1 MPSVQRFRS
10 PSIHLRFLTCAAN
23 MSLYPLLYCFQYIQ
37 INCIKSLAIL
47 PRLRKRDNAPCIPE
61 KSFTHMPLWQ
71 YSPVM
76 PGTTLPLL
84 ADYLARFG
92 SFEHD
97 PLSPELGAWN
107 TRDFDGLWKRAR
119 ALDASAAVPYWGIVW
134 PGGRG
139 MARFILDN
147 KKLFRKKRLLDVGT
161 GSGITAAAAALA
173 GAKVTGIDIDPAAIE
188 LAAMTTAANHVKCE
202 LLVAG
207 VDDLSDSELS
217 SYDIV
222 MAGDIFNNREFA
234 DGMLSLVRRGFR
246 RGIRNYLSDSGRSH
260 RPVRGMEVRC
270 AMRVPVFREIEGVT
284 ERDVKIF
291 SMTE

>member
-1 MPSVQRFRS
+1 M
-10 PSIHLRFLTCAAN
+10 L
-23 MSLYPLLYCFQYIQ
+23 
-37 INCIKSLAIL
+37 
-47 PRLRKRDNAPCIPE
+47 
-61 KSFTHMPLWQ
+61 
-71 YSPVM
+71 
-76 PGTTLPLL
+76 GTKHPLL

-92 SFEHD
+92 SFEPD
-97 PLSPELGAWN
+97 PLCPELRAWN

-173 GAKVTGIDIDPAAIE
+173 GANVTGIDIDPASID
-188 LAAMTTAANHVKCE
+188 LAVMTAVANNVKCGFR
-202 LLVAG
+202 VAG
-207 VDDLSDSELS
+207 VDELSDSELS
-217 SYDIV
+217 LYDIV
-222 MAGDIFNNREFA
+222 MAGDIFNAREFA
-234 DGMLSLVRRGFR
+234 DGMLSLVRRGLR
-246 RGIRNYLSDSGRSH
+246 SGIRNYLSDSGRSH
-260 RPVRGMEVRC
+260 RPVRGMEVMC
-270 AMRVPVFREIEGVT
+270 SMRVPVFREIEGVT

>member
-1 MPSVQRFRS
+1 
-10 PSIHLRFLTCAAN
+10 
-23 MSLYPLLYCFQYIQ
+23 
-37 INCIKSLAIL
+37 
-47 PRLRKRDNAPCIPE
+47 
-61 KSFTHMPLWQ
+61 MPLWQ

-97 PLSPELGAWN
+97 PLCPELRAWN

-147 KKLFRKKRLLDVGT
+147 RKLFRKKRLLDVGT

-246 RGIRNYLSDSGRSH
+246 SGHPQLPLRFGPVAPPRARH
-260 RPVRGMEVRC
+260 GGPVRHARPGIQGDRGRHGEGCEDFQHDGVSRSFRYRLH
-270 AMRVPVFREIEGVT
+270 ATARRFAVPRT
-284 ERDVKIF
+284 RLLHLKK
-291 SMTE
+291 S